1 MADMM
6 GAAQMLEVFER
17 KYEEFSLN
25 IENKHMVWL
34 REIEEEARRMFSSD
48 FNAEPELMPKTPS
61 QKRRRKKARPS
72 GVPEEDSSRRRLS
85 RRSNNWRSS
94 IRRLSMKLQNT
105 EPVEEQALAPEP
117 QRVTRQTRAQAQ
129 RAVCTNLDGG
139 VQAQKAVCTNPDSD
153 SRKVSE
159 QPVMQPFFGSLPCV
173 KISTKDRKSAE
184 DAVETMTTIKEEVRF
199 SSKENLSSTNV
210 QPSAVPEAPKT
221 PEGKCRSATK
231 VKIAASTPKEA
242 GVNDNIVHMDTSA
255 NLEEN
260 AAPCMETSAQSHEME
275 EMEVHPINLSADA
288 EEGPR
293 VPATEV
299 SRISVSKS
307 TPTGSKSDRRS
318 VRRSLVGRH
327 SRSHSL
333 MNKYSLASKRESMT
347 REAMRKS
354 IRRSI
359 SKKAWESSASSYQSS
374 TEGMDED
381 TIKARPELI
390 PIPSA
395 EEKEEFQN
403 PRRSHRSRNAK
414 KIAISILSTELEQQ
428 ILRVTRQKLADSK
441 AGEEKENAPDTRLE
455 SQDTQS
461 ARRKSYKRAVD
472 SLYDEGLDGQHID
485 DAGRSPPRKKTPSPP
500 CPNNKVVRPPPAHL
514 RTFLHTVQK
523 NQMLMSTPGSGC
535 SSSKSNIVK
544 SFIKRTTPLKTDTK
558 SDFVERER
566 QRLENLRKKQEAEI
580 QRKLKLEEE
589 KKRKLEEFKQRR
601 EERQRKVLQARE
613 RVEQIGEE
621 RKRKIEQKFAQI
633 DEKSEK
639 VREDRLAEEKAK
651 KKLTAKKMEEV
662 EVRRRQDEEAR
673 RQKIQQM
680 EEEERKHQ
688 ELMQK
693 KREEEEQERA
703 KKIAEAKKLAEQKQ
717 TEQER
722 ERQREQQLAAEKD
735 LERQKEL
742 ERMQAEKERER
753 QEKERTLQLQREQ
766 EKAAREEAAAQ
777 ERERLW
783 KEAEERKKKEQQE
796 RQEKLRKE
804 LEQERR
810 VKEEQE
816 RKAKEEQE
824 RRLGE
829 ERRAKEE
836 RELKAKE
843 QQAALIAKSLN
854 VTLDV
859 PKSPAGE
866 SYKMTPQGS
875 KPKPPKICDEDYG
888 MDINSGDST
897 DDESEPR
904 KPIPSWASGKLLTD
918 AMRQQFY
925 NPINVDRTFGRIES
939 PKLEEM
945 FYKNKPRYLKR
956 TSSAVWHSPPLT
968 NHRSNVLIP
977 YGAKKY

>member
-6 GAAQMLEVFER
+6 GAAQMLEVFAR
-17 KYEEFSLN
+17 KHEEFSMN
-25 IENKHMVWL
+25 VENKHLVWL

-72 GVPEEDSSRRRLS
+72 GVPEEDSTRRRLS

-94 IRRLSMKLQNT
+94 IRRLSMKLQNM
-105 EPVEEQALAPEP
+105 EAVEEQTFTQQET
-117 QRVTRQTRAQAQ
+117 QRVTRLTRA
-129 RAVCTNLDGG
+129 
-139 VQAQKAVCTNPDSD
+139 QAQKAVCTNPDSD

-159 QPVMQPFFGSLPCV
+159 LPVVQPPFSSLPCV

-184 DAVETMTTIKEEVRF
+184 DALETLTPIEEVRF
-199 SSKENLSSTNV
+199 SSKETISSPPKV
-210 QPSAVPEAPKT
+210 QPSAVLDASKT
-221 PEGKCRSATK
+221 PEGKCRSANK
-231 VKIAASTPKEA
+231 VKIAASTPKEV
-242 GVNDNIVHMDTSA
+242 GMNDDIVHMDTSV
-255 NLEEN
+255 NREEN
-260 AAPCMETSAQSHEME
+260 AAPLLEISTQSHEME
-275 EMEVHPINLSADA
+275 EMDIQLINLSADA
-288 EEGPR
+288 QEGIR
-293 VPATEV
+293 VPVTDV

-327 SRSHSL
+327 SRRHSL
-333 MNKYSLASKRESMT
+333 MDKYSLASKRESMT

-374 TEGMDED
+374 TDGMDEG

-390 PIPSA
+390 PLPSA
-395 EEKEEFQN
+395 EEKEDGQS
-403 PRRSHRSRNAK
+403 PRRSLRSRNAK
-414 KIAISILSTELEQQ
+414 KIAISNLSELEQQ
-428 ILRVTRQKLADSK
+428 IPRVTRQKLADSK
-441 AGEEKENAPDTRLE
+441 AEEEKENAPDARLE
-455 SQDTQS
+455 FQDTQS

-472 SLYDEGLDGQHID
+472 SLYDEGLDGQHGD
-485 DAGRSPPRKKTPSPP
+485 VGQSPPRKKTPSPP

-544 SFIKRTTPLKTDTK
+544 SFIKRTTPLK
-558 SDFVERER
+558 SDNKERER

-580 QRKLKLEEE
+580 QRKLKMEEE
-589 KKRKLEEFKQRR
+589 KKRKLEELKLRR

-621 RKRKIEQKFAQI
+621 KKRKIEQKFAQI

-651 KKLTAKKMEEV
+651 KKLTAKKMEEA

-693 KREEEEQERA
+693 KREEEDQERA
-703 KKIAEAKKLAEQKQ
+703 KKIAEAKKLAEQRQ
-717 TEQER
+717 AEQER

-766 EKAAREEAAAQ
+766 ERAAREEAAAQ
-777 ERERLW
+777 EKERLW
-783 KEAEERKKKEQQE
+783 KEVEERKKKEQQE

-810 VKEEQE
+810 AKEEQE
-816 RKAKEEQE
+816 RRAKEEQE
-824 RRLGE
+824 RRLRE

-836 RELKAKE
+836 REMKAKE
-843 QQAALIAKSLN
+843 QQAALVAKSLN

-859 PKSPAGE
+859 PKSPASE

-904 KPIPSWASGKLLTD
+904 KPIPAWASGKLLTD

-977 YGAKKY
+977 YGSKKY

>member
-72 GVPEEDSSRRRLS
+72 GIPEEDSTRRRLS

-105 EPVEEQALAPEP
+105 EAVEEETSAPEP

-129 RAVCTNLDGG
+129 RAVCTNSDGG
-139 VQAQKAVCTNPDSD
+139 AQAQKVVCSNPDSD
-153 SRKVSE
+153 SQKVSE
-159 QPVMQPFFGSLPCV
+159 QLVMQPFCGSLPCV

-184 DAVETMTTIKEEVRF
+184 DAVETMTTIKEAVRF
-199 SSKENLSSTNV
+199 NSKENLSSTNV
-210 QPSAVPEAPKT
+210 QPSAFSEAPKT

-242 GVNDNIVHMDTSA
+242 GMNEDIVHMDSSA

-260 AAPCMETSAQSHEME
+260 AAPCMEISAQSHELE
-275 EMEVHPINLSADA
+275 EMDVHPINLSADS
-288 EEGPR
+288 EEGTR

-299 SRISVSKS
+299 SRISISKS

-381 TIKARPELI
+381 TIKARPELL

-395 EEKEEFQN
+395 EEKEECQS
-403 PRRSHRSRNAK
+403 PRRSVRSRNAK
-414 KIAISILSTELEQQ
+414 KIAISIISTELEQH
-428 ILRVTRQKLADSK
+428 ISRVTRQKLADSK

-455 SQDTQS
+455 PQDAQS

-472 SLYDEGLDGQHID
+472 SLYDEGLDGQHLD
-485 DAGRSPPRKKTPSPP
+485 DVGRSPPRKKTPSPP
-500 CPNNKVVRPPPAHL
+500 CPNNKVVRPPPTHL

-535 SSSKSNIVK
+535 SSSKNNIVK
-544 SFIKRTTPLKTDTK
+544 SFIKRTTPLKTDNK
-558 SDFVERER
+558 ERER

-589 KKRKLEEFKQRR
+589 KKKKLEELKLR

-703 KKIAEAKKLAEQKQ
+703 KKIAETKKLAEQRL

-742 ERMQAEKERER
+742 ERIQAEKERER

-766 EKAAREEAAAQ
+766 EKVAREEAAAQ

-816 RKAKEEQE
+816 KKAKEEQE
-824 RRLGE
+824 RRLRE

-843 QQAALIAKSLN
+843 QAALIAKSLN

-859 PKSPAGE
+859 PKSPATE

-977 YGAKKY
+977 YGTKKY